1 MLRVNGFLRSS
12 TLRIGAYAFLVLTG
26 ALCLLSFF
34 WFQQTRSIAEQDMRG
49 TLASYRQQLGE
60 GLERYGGDYGQEFIS
75 RALTDMDAYVM
86 LGIQRDGVITG
97 NIQENFFAV
106 EPPTRKTWVLSEEVL
121 QQENELIPVRLY
133 RYRYSDNTMVVI
145 GYDLSRFT
153 EMRALLWRILIANLA
168 GSLVLSALMAAVL
181 LWLVSL
187 RLRPVN
193 RACAQVMH
201 GDFTHR
207 LPVQGASD
215 QFDQLAGN
223 FNAML
228 DWIEALLKTSRE
240 TADSLAHDLRAP
252 LSRVRLQLVQLSDDN
267 DTPAPLRERL
277 QRALLDLDRLVRM
290 FGDVLTI
297 SRADAGVQRE
307 RFAPVDMALLLSD
320 LVELYA
326 PLAED
331 KGGSISASGIE
342 TPLFVQG
349 DRALLGQAIGNLLDN
364 AIKYAPGTEVRAQL
378 LESGDALLLHVAD
391 TGAGIPL
398 EDRERVVE
406 RFVRLDSARSSPGFG
421 LGLSFV
427 AAIVRLHL
435 GALLLDDNQPG
446 LRVVL
451 RLPRLNPD
459 GF

>member
-1 MLRVNGFLRSS
+1 VLRVSGFTRSS
-12 TLRIGAYAFLVLTG
+12 TVRIGAYAFLVLAA

-34 WFQQTRSIAEQDMRG
+34 WFQQTRTIAEQDMRG
-49 TLASYRQQLGE
+49 TLSSYRQQLGE
-60 GLERYGGDYGQEFIS
+60 GLERYGGDYGVEFIS
-75 RALTDMDAYVM
+75 RALANKDAYLM

-97 NIQENFFAV
+97 NIQENFFAA
-106 EPPTRKTWVLSEEVL
+106 ELSARKSWVLSEEVL
-121 QQENELIPVRLY
+121 LFEEKQIPVRLY
-133 RYRYSDNTMVVI
+133 RYRYSDNTTVVI
-145 GYDLSRFT
+145 GYNLSRFAD
-153 EMRALLWRILIANLA
+153 MRALLWRILMLNLA
-168 GSLVLSALMAAVL
+168 WSLVLAALLAAGL

-193 RACAQVMH
+193 RACAQVMR
-201 GDFTHR
+201 GDFSHR
-207 LPVQGASD
+207 LPAQGARD

-252 LSRVRLQLVQLSDDN
+252 LSRVRLQLAELGDDAQ
-267 DTPAPLRERL
+267 TPAAVRERV

-307 RFAPVDMALLLSD
+307 RFAPVDAALLLAD

-331 KGGSISASGIE
+331 KGGSIVAVGIDA
-342 TPLFVQG
+342 PLFVEG
-349 DRALLGQAIGNLLDN
+349 DRALLAQAMGNLLDN
-364 AIKYAPGTEVRAQL
+364 AIKYAPGTAIEAGISLSIDTVL
-378 LESGDALLLHVAD
+378 ITVAD
-391 TGAGIPL
+391 KGEGIPSV
-398 EDRERVVE
+398 DNERVLE

-435 GALLLDDNQPG
+435 GSIQLEDNQPG
-446 LRVVL
+446 LKVTL
-451 RLPRLNPD
+451 RLPKTNPPAI
-459 GF
+459 